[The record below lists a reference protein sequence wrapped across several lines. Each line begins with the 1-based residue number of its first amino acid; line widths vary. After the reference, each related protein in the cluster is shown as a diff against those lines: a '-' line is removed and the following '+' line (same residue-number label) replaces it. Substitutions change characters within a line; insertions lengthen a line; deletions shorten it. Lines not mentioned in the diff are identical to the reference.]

1 MKKRIFRAALTA
13 FDTGALLVLLCPIRS
28 YAQAYPQNFSQM
40 LENGQQTAA
49 QFGALTVSDFWAGL
63 WQTLFPDMAEL
74 VRLAKAIILYL
85 LAIGAVQM
93 LLEKKPRQYLHPIQ
107 VLGLAALV
115 LPSLA
120 ALLQSLVSQSE
131 QWERYLLVLIPVFSG
146 LVAAGGYTGTALVYS
161 STFIGAASLFAAAI
175 RLVLLPM
182 IQVYLAVAAA
192 GAIWH
197 QDAVI
202 DAAKLLMRFIKLC
215 FQGVAVLLGLLLGA
229 QSVLASCSDNLA
241 LKTGKALLA
250 GGIPIVG
257 QAASD
262 ALGAVLAGLK
272 SVKGYVAFAAV
283 ASVLLEFLPVFGRAV
298 FALFSL
304 DIGGI
309 LAQALGLEQC
319 QKCLLAFAEGI
330 RLCLTVVTIYFLLLF
345 FATVYMVMAGG

>member
-1 MKKRIFRAALTA
+1 MKKRIFKAVFAAFT
-13 FDTGALLVLLCPIRS
+13 TGALLVIQFPIRS

-40 LENGQQTAA
+40 LADGQQTAA
-49 QFGALTVSDFWAGL
+49 QFQALTVSDFLAGL
-63 WQTLFPDMAEL
+63 WQALFPDLAEL
-74 VRLAKAIILYL
+74 VRLARALILYL
-85 LAIGAVQM
+85 LTIGAVQM
-93 LLEKKPRQYLHPIQ
+93 LLEKKPRQYLHPIP

-120 ALLQSLVSQSE
+120 ALLQSLASQSE
-131 QWERYLLVLIPVFSG
+131 QWGRYLLVLIPVLSG

-161 STFIGAASLFAAAI
+161 STFIGVASFFAAAI
-175 RLVLLPM
+175 RLILLPM
-182 IQVYLAVAAA
+182 IQVYLAVAAV

-197 QDAVI
+197 QDAVT
-202 DAAKLLMRFIKLC
+202 DAAKLTIRFIKLC
-215 FQGVAVLLGLLLGA
+215 FQGVAALLGLLLGA
-229 QSVLASCSDNLA
+229 QSVLASCSDSLA

-262 ALGAVLAGLK
+262 ALGAVLVGLK

-283 ASVLLEFLPVFGRAV
+283 GGVLLEFLPVFGRAV
-298 FALFSL
+298 CAHFSL
-304 DIGGI
+304 GVGAI